1 MENDTDKLIKQQL
14 ETLPRDLQR
23 AIASVPWKTLVEQ
36 IGKENGLSDSQIE
49 ILERETMFVIYGFEP
64 IASYTESIMREIS
77 ISGDIGL
84 KIANSVG
91 EKILDYISSQAEIF
105 GKEKKMPTAPKPP
118 ITTVPEIKPDTH
130 PMIEPR
136 PSLEA
141 TAGKAE
147 EKAHEVPHTEE
158 NKPESRSLEEIKKKL
173 TEQPKVV
180 HYTDGK
186 DPYREPIE

>member
-23 AIASVPWKTLVEQ
+23 AIASVPWKTLVGQ

-105 GKEKKMPTAPKPP
+105 GKEEKMPTAPKPP

-130 PMIEPR
+130 PMIEP
-136 PSLEA
+136 
-141 TAGKAE
+141 G